1 MNHESTLSNN
11 TKDYLEVYYSILDNM
26 IEGMTNVTLTDSISH
41 NFIIQMIPHHRA
53 AIQMSENLLKY
64 TTNIPLQNIASGII
78 TAQTQS
84 IAAMQKVQPYCSRI
98 TNLER
103 DLSLY
108 QRRADQIMRTMFD
121 RMLNARVSNDIN
133 SNFIHEMLPH
143 HMDAVEMS
151 KNALQYNL
159 CVDLIPI
166 LDAIISSQERGIK
179 QMQQVLRQIGSY

>member
-121 RMLNARVSNDIN
+121 RMLNARVSN
-133 SNFIHEMLPH
+133 EMLPH
-143 HMDAVEMS
+143 HMGAVEMS

-166 LDAIISSQERGIK
+166 LDAIISSQERVIK

>member
-98 TNLER
+98 TNLDR

-108 QRRADQIMRTMFD
+108 QRKADQIMRTMFD

-133 SNFIHEMLPH
+133 ANFIHEMLPH
-143 HMDAVEMS
+143 HMGAVEMS